1 MKNLILI
8 IFLNILVQFSAFSQ
22 GGSNYSLFGI
32 GDLNRNGGAFYDGM
46 GGTSIS
52 VPSEYAIN
60 MRNPAMW
67 SYNENTRLQFGYKFN
82 QHLNE
87 SANQTLYQNNGK
99 LNDVLAIFSIDTS
112 LGISVSMGLYSYTA
126 VNYYVS
132 SKNSL
137 TNGDLT
143 VSGETRYQGS
153 GGISNAYLGMS
164 IRPLEYLS
172 IGASVTGH
180 LGNIKSLSQTR
191 YNEDFAF
198 LSVNNRTTAYRGL
211 STRLGFNFTGIE
223 NLSIGSFININS
235 NMNATSTLEYFS
247 QFQAD
252 TTTLSRTNF
261 ALPTELGFGLAYK
274 TGKFIIATDL
284 ITQNFSN
291 FDFNQRLNT
300 NYQNNLNLSLGVRR
314 LPNTNRSAA
323 TLDKLGYSFGLTY
336 SNLYYNVN
344 NTNISELSGSFG
356 INIPIP
362 GTGMIDMTLFLG
374 NRGTTDNGLINE
386 YFGRYVV
393 NMSIGDTWFKPIRKY
408 FD

>member
-1 MKNLILI
+1 M
-8 IFLNILVQFSAFSQ
+8 QFSAFSQ

-180 LGNIKSLSQTR
+180 LGNIKSLSESTF
-191 YNEDFAF
+191 NETFVF
-198 LSVNNRTTAYRGL
+198 NSRSNKIQ
-211 STRLGFNFTGIE
+211 NFTGTSGKLGINVIPTE
-223 NLSIGSFININS
+223 NLSIGGYINFGNTLFTKNTEIYEWYFNTFSF
-235 NMNATSTLEYFS
+235 YR
-247 QFQAD
+247 D
-252 TTTLSRTNF
+252 TTIYSDNNF
-261 ALPTELGFGLAYK
+261 NVPTELGFGMAYK

-362 GTGMIDMTLFLG
+362 GTGMIDMTFILG